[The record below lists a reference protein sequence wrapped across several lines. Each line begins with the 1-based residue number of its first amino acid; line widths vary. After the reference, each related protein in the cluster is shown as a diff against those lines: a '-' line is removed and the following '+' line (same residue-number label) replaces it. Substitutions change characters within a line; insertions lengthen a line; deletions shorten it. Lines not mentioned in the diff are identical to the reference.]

1 MLDSSKM
8 VVVTSEVVGV
18 EEILY
23 ESFDSLFGKSW
34 KRLKSTIL
42 VQYLFKTILLKII
55 QNGHLCGQES
65 TWFYSK
71 ANLTLTQ
78 FDFEP
83 PTQIYF
89 PTLLNRFSVCI
100 WQREKI
106 PVKYCFLYCPGNIS
120 TRLHLML
127 DFFFQFDHFN
137 FFGAVKCRK

>member
-83 PTQIYF
+83 PNSNLFSNFIESFFCMYLTEGKNPSKILLFVLSRKYIHSI
-89 PTLLNRFSVCI
+89 TLDV
-100 WQREKI
+100 
-106 PVKYCFLYCPGNIS
+106 G
-120 TRLHLML
+120 
-127 DFFFQFDHFN
+127 FFFSIWSFQFFW
-137 FFGAVKCRK
+137 CS